1 MKIITTGLHSIY
13 DQYSNDENRLTHAL
27 LHTISSSK
35 WLLTKFL
42 KEVASIEKQIPIARM
57 TYEITT
63 QKIPFSYGDSN
74 PEESDSVPDAWI
86 IDQSSKL
93 GLVIEVKDK
102 KNAIRLNQLR
112 NHANKIIK
120 YKKPYLLMITPDFT
134 KPEKV
139 ERLRDDIELKALK
152 PVWCSW
158 NDIYLWLTGLE
169 SKNLHHKDKEVFLIK
184 SMIDFLER
192 RKEVLGFQGIKFQN
206 DNFNVSEAKTIL
218 NAEMEELQ
226 PFVKN
231 VYKSLGRR
239 RPAISTFS
247 KESVWDCFGNDKG
260 FTADLHLTF
269 SIHESWHDISITV
282 PNSAKKSW
290 KRLKTVFSEDYEKQ
304 LYIILK
310 NLRNKVPHLFI
321 EFNQRHFIAQKI
333 GIKDGYMEFNID
345 TVGRPFRRKNS
356 PVKEYPMWITA
367 IRNAVMNKE
376 GINGQVMF
384 KARYYLKERE
394 CKSKETKVID
404 KSQFIITAQ
413 ATVKAFKPLYD
424 FLKEK

>member
-1 MKIITTGLHSIY
+1 MKIITAGLHSIY

-27 LHTISSSK
+27 LHTIGSSR
-35 WLLTKFL
+35 WLLSKFL
-42 KEVASIEKQIPIARM
+42 KEVVSIDKKIPISSM

-63 QKIPFSYGDSN
+63 QKKPFSYGDN
-74 PEESDSVPDAWI
+74 KPEEVGSVPDAWI
-86 IDQSSKL
+86 IDQNSKL

-102 KNAIRLNQLR
+102 KKALKISQLQ
-112 NHANKIIK
+112 NHVKQVRDF
-120 YKKPYLLMITPDFT
+120 KKRYLLIITPDLS
-134 KPEKV
+134 KPKKVKIFQDNYVNTLKV
-139 ERLRDDIELKALK
+139 EWR
-152 PVWCSW
+152 SW
-158 NDIYLWLTGLE
+158 DNIYRWLAGLT
-169 SKNLHHKDKEVFLIK
+169 SKNLHLKEKEKFLVK

-206 DNFNVSEAKTIL
+206 NSFNVSEAKTIL

-226 PFVKN
+226 PFVKK

-269 SIHESWHDISITV
+269 DIHESLHNISITV
-282 PNSAKKSW
+282 PNSAKKPW
-290 KRLKTVFSEDYEKQ
+290 HRLKTIFSGDYEKQ
-304 LYIILK
+304 LYAILK
-310 NLRNKVPHLFI
+310 NLRDKVPHLFI
-321 EFNQRHFIAQKI
+321 EFNQRHFIAQRI

-345 TVGRPFRRKNS
+345 TVGSPFRRNNS

-367 IRNAVMNKE
+367 IKNAVLDKK

-384 KARYYLKERE
+384 KARFYLKE
-394 CKSKETKVID
+394 TKGID
-404 KSQFIITAQ
+404 KPQFIYTAKD
-413 ATVKAFKPLYD
+413 TIKAFKPLYD